1 MGASLKE
8 ALRAV
13 VRGPALVALL
23 WAWSALL
30 SAMAAVPALVWWT
43 GALATRPRG
52 DVLVERFDL
61 EVLKELSHRDVSPAW
76 GMLWAVALVIGLVA
90 LLSNALIAAGL
101 FEAIWTTRAGRD
113 PRSPVQRFWAGA
125 GRRFWVNLRVLVL
138 AIVVGVA
145 LASGLLAIADLVDA
159 GAQETQRE
167 WLAWV
172 AWVVPAGALA
182 FAWVVS
188 GTVLD
193 FARARLAADDTRSA
207 VRAWL
212 AALGHVVRHAPSA
225 LVLWTGFALLGAA
238 LVITGLTLG
247 SVIGTT
253 SWVGLAALVLAQ
265 QAVVAARAAVRV
277 AWVGAVV
284 AHAGSRGLVAPRVLP
299 PAPAPVAQAMVPV
312 TTDGTA
318 LPAPTGAAA
327 APDEPAPEGID
338 ERRGTAGT
346 D

>member
-13 VRGPALVALL
+13 ARGPALVALL

-61 EVLKELSHRDVSPAW
+61 EVLKELSHRDVSPTW

-113 PRSPVQRFWAGA
+113 PRSPAQRFWAGA

-138 AIVVGVA
+138 AIVAGVA
-145 LASGLLAIADLVDA
+145 LARGLLALAALLEA
-159 GAQETQRE
+159 GAKGTQPE

-172 AWVVPAGALA
+172 AWLIPAGALA

-193 FARARLAADDTRSA
+193 FARARLAADETRSA

-238 LVITGLTLG
+238 LVITGLALG
-247 SVIGTT
+247 SVIGTA

-284 AHAGSRGLVAPRVLP
+284 AHARSRGLVAPRNVP
-299 PAPAPVAQAMVPV
+299 PAAFAPARVPV
-312 TTDGTA
+312 TPDGTA
-318 LPAPTGAAA
+318 VPAPTGATA